1 MVDIPNTR
9 FINLVDNP
17 AAITYSQFGEAQVP
31 RDPQTG
37 GVLHLEAFR
46 QVSFRIGS
54 TKASSFNMFM
64 GKISG
69 PTLSTRSIGPID
81 DVYPHVRGGRSRDDP
96 VSDGRRPAV
105 ERAGAAVGL
114 SQVLSAAGGRTAVVS
129 PINPGP

>member
-1 MVDIPNTR
+1 MVDIPSTR

-31 RDPQTG
+31 LDPQTG
-37 GVLHLEAFR
+37 GVLHLEEFR

-69 PTLSTRSIGPID
+69 PTLSTRYIGPID
-81 DVYPHVRGGRSRDDP
+81 DVIHTFEVVGPEMTLFLMGGAPRSK
-96 VSDGRRPAV
+96 
-105 ERAGAAVGL
+105 E
-114 SQVLSAAGGRTAVVS
+114 QVQLWVYLRS
-129 PINPGP
+129 